1 MQANRRQRLEF
12 ELKCS
17 SEYSKAVNGT
27 YGKPGTDRLSVV
39 KEEGHKIVGSIV
51 APAICFVYLKF
62 MFFPLPSIDHVA
74 LEFVTRS
81 SLFCCGLFNMDLCNG
96 RLNVRRYL
104 LGYFRWND
112 PRKHS
117 ERKEV
122 SEYSDEPR
130 PSEYSEKLL
139 PSEYSEEVY
148 PSGYSEEIC
157 PRNIPRKLSSEYP
170 EGYTSSEYSQ
180 K

>member
-1 MQANRRQRLEF
+1 MFKIFIHYKKIPVFRRQI
-12 ELKCS
+12 S
-17 SEYSKAVNGT
+17 SVCPRNNGIPRT
-27 YGKPGTDRLSVV
+27 YRREWST
-39 KEEGHKIVGSIV
+39 
-51 APAICFVYLKF
+51 
-62 MFFPLPSIDHVA
+62 
-74 LEFVTRS
+74 
-81 SLFCCGLFNMDLCNG
+81 
-96 RLNVRRYL
+96 VRRYL
-104 LGYFRWND
+104 LGYFRWNG

-130 PSEYSEKLL
+130 PSEYSEKPL

>member
-1 MQANRRQRLEF
+1 M
-12 ELKCS
+12 S
-17 SEYSKAVNGT
+17 SEYRH
-27 YGKPGTDRLSVV
+27 TD
-39 KEEGHKIVGSIV
+39 E
-51 APAICFVYLKF
+51 
-62 MFFPLPSIDHVA
+62 
-74 LEFVTRS
+74 
-81 SLFCCGLFNMDLCNG
+81 NG
-96 RLNVRRYL
+96 RRKFLVEKTVRRYL
-104 LGYFRWND
+104 LGYFRWNG

-122 SEYSDEPR
+122 SEYSDELR
-130 PSEYSEKLL
+130 LSEYSEKSL

-148 PSGYSEEIC
+148 PLEYSSSEYSEEIC